1 MLNFMSNFNATKKI
15 SITSALFSLLF
26 LFCSSICGFCG
37 FASHTNDNKAS
48 GKGRKQRTFSQ
59 SAAKKEDAGEN
70 SLYIKEIE
78 EEEEEEAAEEEEEE
92 AYESSLFETRNPNI
106 ISRLTS
112 TPYNKRPTLNLNKP
126 SKQ

>member
-1 MLNFMSNFNATKKI
+1 MLNFMSNFNATKKL
-15 SITSALFSLLF
+15 SVTSALFSLLF
-26 LFCSSICGFCG
+26 LFCSSICGLCA
-37 FASHTNDNKAS
+37 FASNPNDNKAS
-48 GKGRKQRTFSQ
+48 GKGREQRTFSQ

-78 EEEEEEAAEEEEEE
+78 EKEEEEEAAEEE